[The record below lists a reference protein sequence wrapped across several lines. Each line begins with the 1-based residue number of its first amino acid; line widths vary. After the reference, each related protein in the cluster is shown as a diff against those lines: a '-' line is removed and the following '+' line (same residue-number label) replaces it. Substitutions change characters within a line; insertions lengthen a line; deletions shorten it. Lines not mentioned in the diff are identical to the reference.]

1 MVNFSVPCG
10 NGNPEGWVQ
19 QQDNSEFCY
28 LLYSDALMFFDDAN
42 DYCKT
47 QVKFFWR
54 AGKNK
59 DKKSRDLHK
68 KNLCIF
74 KHDRQTDRRT
84 R

>member
-47 QVKFFWR
+47 QVKFFSGER
-54 AGKNK
+54 EKI
-59 DKKSRDLHK
+59 RL
-68 KNLCIF
+68 KNLGTFIKKPLYF
-74 KHDRQTDRRT
+74 
-84 R
+84 

>member
-10 NGNPEGWVQ
+10 AGNPEGWVQ

-47 QVKFFWR
+47 QVKIR
-54 AGKNK
+54 LKNFGTLI
-59 DKKSRDLHK
+59 KKPLY
-68 KNLCIF
+68 F
-74 KHDRQTDRRT
+74 
-84 R
+84 